1 MTDCRPYVAGL
12 GLWLAIAMVDSAQA
26 QSWNLYSGTGIS
38 VGYAPSTANPTGAMG
53 PGNDQAAMVNLRV
66 ENGSLTYGALKAFTM
81 DTGSTGIVVGSNYFN
96 PTGLTPQ
103 GTGSQSYSSSGVGY
117 TGTYYDTKVR
127 IFDADGT
134 TLKATSTVRVLYVGG
149 GDAADTHYMGVG
161 FNRGNGADPATM
173 IPVSA
178 NPFLNVDGLS
188 SKGYV
193 ITSTGVTLG
202 VPSSA
207 NSGFAMVKLV
217 PNTIDWNATSMTV
230 SVNGGTPGSGT
241 VLQDAGIDYMFITPP
256 PGSGLHSGVLAP
268 ANTSIQISFPGPG
281 QDGAG
286 ASYQFDAMNLP
297 NPCTVAAGVSPCNVT
312 PVKVGS
318 PDININTG
326 RQFFLGFDYLYD
338 YDNGYVGYKWVGP
351 AVGSATGQS
360 TPGVALL
367 GTVTLSDNFLSTLP
381 TYLFGATSFSVTGAG
396 TATINAA
403 ISGPNSLTFG
413 SGTLILGAANTY
425 TGGTIVN
432 GGTLRLGAS
441 GSLLSTGALTINGGI
456 FDLAGRT
463 QTVGTLSGTGGTLA
477 LGAGALTA
485 GNANSATLSSVIT
498 GSGSFVKQGTG
509 TLTLLGANTYSG
521 GTTVSAGVL
530 QGNATSLQ
538 GAIANNA
545 TVVFDQTGSSTYAGA
560 MSGTG
565 RLVKQNAGTLI
576 LTGTSSHTGGTTVS
590 GGVLQGTAANLQGS
604 ITNNASVVFDQA
616 TTATYAGNMSGSG
629 SLTKIG
635 AGVLTV
641 SGNNSYTGGT
651 TVSAGTLRLG
661 SANALPTDGA
671 LTVNGG
677 TVDFNGNNLT
687 VASLSGAGGT
697 ISLGASTLTVA
708 ETANTS
714 VAAVITGTGGLV
726 KQGTGILN
734 LTGANTYTGPTSVSA
749 GRLAVNGS
757 ITSNVN
763 VGSGGNLGG
772 VGTITGNVT
781 NNGIAAPGNSIG
793 TLTVSGSYTQAAG
806 STYQVEANA
815 TGQAD
820 RINVTGAPGTA
831 TINGGT
837 VQALADPGVYAPST
851 TYTILNATGGV
862 TGTYAGVTSNYPFL
876 QASLGYDTNNVY
888 LTLKPGG
895 FAAGA
900 SSGNQRAVGGVLD
913 RSVAGS
919 TGDFATVI
927 GTMATLT
934 LAQGQAAMDAISGQ
948 NYSGFS
954 TANVG
959 SSLLFMNAVGQQMAA
974 ARSVGSGGRVALAE
988 ACEFACDDPER
999 VQTPSPWS
1007 LWGSALGATGSV
1019 AGNSNAATVTYNA
1032 GGVAT
1037 GIDYRLDPRFLVG
1050 LGVGF
1055 SSGNQYLSGF
1065 SGRGTSTSYQATLY
1079 ASFTRGAFYFD
1090 GQAGYGFNDNQMT
1103 RMIAIPGLQPRTATG
1118 QTSANQF
1125 VGQVEA
1131 GYGIGIY
1138 ERAAASL
1145 TPFVRMQGVTN
1156 SQAAFSETGAGSL
1169 NLSVAQQTVNS
1180 VRSTIGAELAG
1191 SIDAGWREKLALQF
1205 RLGWT
1210 HEYASVSR
1218 PVTASFAGAP
1228 GAAFTVFGAAPQRDV
1243 ASLGFAAN
1251 TLIAER
1257 TSLYF
1262 RYDGEVGTG
1271 TDNHAFSAGLRMTW

>member
-1 MTDCRPYVAGL
+1 MTVCRPYVAGL
-12 GLWLAIAMVDSAQA
+12 GLWLAVATVDSAQA

-38 VGYAPSTANPTGAMG
+38 VGYATSAANPTGAMG
-53 PGNDQAAMVNLRV
+53 PGNAATINLRM
-66 ENGSLTYGALKAFTM
+66 ENGSTTYGPLQAFTM

-127 IFDADGT
+127 IFDSDGT

-178 NPFLNVDGLS
+178 NPFLNVDGLD

-268 ANTSIQISFPGPG
+268 ANTNIQIWFPG

-286 ASYQFDAMNLP
+286 ASYQFDAMNLA
-297 NPCTVAAGVSPCNVT
+297 NPCTVAAGVTPCNVT

-318 PDININTG
+318 SNINVNTG

-351 AVGSATGQS
+351 AVGTNSGQS

-381 TYLFGATSFSVTGAG
+381 TYLFGATTFDVSG
-396 TATINAA
+396 TAKINAVVT
-403 ISGPNSLTFG
+403 GPNSLTLG
-413 SGTLILGAANTY
+413 SGTLELGAANTY
-425 TGGTIVN
+425 SGGTVVT

-441 GSLLSTGALTINGGI
+441 GSLLSTGALTINGGT
-456 FDLAGRT
+456 FDLNGNN
-463 QTVGTLSGTGGTLA
+463 QTVGALSGTGGTLA
-477 LGAGALTA
+477 LGSGTLTA
-485 GNANSATLSSVIT
+485 SNANSGTLSSVIT
-498 GSGSFVKQGTG
+498 GSGALVKQGTG
-509 TLTLLGANTYSG
+509 TLTLLGANSYSG
-521 GTTVSAGVL
+521 GTTVSAGAL
-530 QGNATSLQ
+530 QGNATSLR
-538 GAIANNA
+538 GAIVNNA
-545 TVVFDQTGSSTYAGA
+545 TVVFDQTGSGTYAGA

-565 RLVKQNAGTLI
+565 RLVKQNTGTLI

-590 GGVLQGTAANLQGS
+590 GGVLQGTAANLQGA

-629 SLTKIG
+629 SLTKTG

-661 SANALPTDGA
+661 STTALPTDGA

-687 VASLSGAGGT
+687 VGSLSGLGGT
-697 ISLGASTLTVA
+697 VSLGSGTLTVA
-708 ETANTS
+708 ESSNTS
-714 VAAVITGTGGLV
+714 VAAVITGTGGSLV
-726 KQGTGILN
+726 KQGAGTLI
-734 LTGANTYTGPTSVSA
+734 LTGANTYTGPTSVSG

-793 TLTVSGSYTQAAG
+793 TLTVNGSYTQAAG
-806 STYQVEANA
+806 STYQVESNA
-815 TGQAD
+815 AGQAD

-927 GTMATLT
+927 GTMATFSLS
-934 LAQGQAAMDAISGQ
+934 QGQAAMDAISGQ

-959 SSLLFMNAVGQQMAA
+959 SGLLFMNAVGQQMAA
-974 ARSVGSGGRVALAE
+974 ARIPGGGSRVALAE
-988 ACEFACDDPER
+988 ACEFACDEPDR
-999 VQTPSPWS
+999 VQTPSPWN

-1055 SSGNQYLSGF
+1055 SSGNQWLSGF
-1065 SGRGTSTSYQATLY
+1065 TGRGTSTSYQASLY
-1079 ASFTRGAFYFD
+1079 ASFTQGAFYLD
-1090 GQAGYGFNDNQMT
+1090 GQAGYGFSDNQMT

-1125 VGQVEA
+1125 VGQVET
-1131 GYGIGIY
+1131 GYRIGIY

-1145 TPFVRMQGVTN
+1145 TPFVRMQGVNN
-1156 SQAAFSETGAGSL
+1156 SQAAFSETGASSL
-1169 NLSVAQQTVNS
+1169 NLNVAQQTVNS

-1191 SIDAGWREKLALQF
+1191 SIDAGWRDRLALRL
-1205 RLGWT
+1205 RLGWA

-1228 GAAFTVFGAAPQRDV
+1228 GAAFTVFGATPQRDTATV
-1243 ASLGFAAN
+1243 GFAAN
-1251 TLIAER
+1251 TAIAER

-1271 TDNHAFSAGLRMTW
+1271 TDNHAFNAGLRITW